1 MFNEYLGKLDDN
13 QHVTIMRGGLG
24 IYVETKDMPEYAFSR
39 DSVYDVKLVEGK
51 VIDIKN
57 DNYKALKM
65 RYPVEKGK

>member
-1 MFNEYLGKLDDN
+1 MYNEYLGKLEDD

-24 IYVETKDMPEYAFSR
+24 IYVATEKMPEYAFSR

-51 VIDIKN
+51 VKDIKN

-65 RYPVEKGK
+65 RYPIENK